1 MRSAIVVVALTL
13 LLGIQPVGTDL
24 YLPAL
29 PALGRTFG
37 ASMGTL
43 QLTLSALIVCF
54 GLAQLGWG
62 PVADRHGRRP
72 VLLAGLALF
81 TLAGIGA
88 ALADGVAAVIGWRAL
103 QGIGM
108 AATVTCGRSI
118 IRDLYEPA
126 QGAHMMSLALGGLGL
141 ISMASPLVG
150 SLAAQAFGW
159 RLTLGL
165 TALYGT
171 ASLAWLAWRFEE
183 TVPAKNPRATAPRQV
198 LRNWLDILAHPT
210 FRAWTLLLCSS
221 YGGLFVML
229 ASSSFVFLDVL
240 GTSRLAYGAFLAS
253 NAMFYVAGTQV
264 CRRLLA
270 GRPPHRV
277 ARIGAGFSLAGGL
290 LMAGLALAGVQSV
303 WAIVLPQWLYGFGHG
318 FHQPCGQS
326 GSVGPFAERAGTAA
340 SLSGFAMMAVA
351 FAVGLL
357 LGRVMNG
364 TVFPLALGVG
374 AFGVCVA
381 LVAWTLVQR
390 HGTAPAAGAA
400 TVALATE
407 MVV

>member
-1 MRSAIVVVALTL
+1 MRPAAVVVALTL

-29 PALGRTFG
+29 PALGRAFG

-43 QLTLSALIVCF
+43 QLTLSALIVSF
-54 GLAQLGWG
+54 GLAQLAWG
-62 PVADRHGRRP
+62 PVADRCGRRP
-72 VLLAGLALF
+72 VLLAGMALF
-81 TLAGIGA
+81 AAAGVGA
-88 ALADGVAAVIGWRAL
+88 ALAGSVAALVGWRAL

-108 AATVTCGRSI
+108 AATVTCGRSV
-118 IRDLYEPA
+118 IRDLYDPA
-126 QGAHMMSLALGGLGL
+126 RGAHVMSLALGGLGL

-150 SLAAQAFGW
+150 SIAAQALGW
-159 RLTLGL
+159 RTTLGL
-165 TALYGT
+165 TAVYGV

-183 TVPAKNPRATAPRQV
+183 TVPARNPRATEPRQI
-198 LRNWLDILAHPT
+198 LRNWRDILAHPT

-240 GTSRLAYGAFLAS
+240 GTGRLAYGAFLAS
-253 NAMFYVAGTQV
+253 NALFYVAGTQV

-277 ARIGAGFSLAGGL
+277 VRIGAGFSLAGGL
-290 LMAGLALAGVQSV
+290 LMAALALAGAHSA

-326 GSVGPFAERAGTAA
+326 GSVSPFASRAGTAA
-340 SLSGFAMMAVA
+340 SLSGFAMMTVA
-351 FAVGLL
+351 FAIGLL

-374 AFGVCVA
+374 ASGICVA

-390 HGTAPAAGAA
+390 HGMTPAPK
-400 TVALATE
+400 VAVATE
-407 MVV
+407 MAL